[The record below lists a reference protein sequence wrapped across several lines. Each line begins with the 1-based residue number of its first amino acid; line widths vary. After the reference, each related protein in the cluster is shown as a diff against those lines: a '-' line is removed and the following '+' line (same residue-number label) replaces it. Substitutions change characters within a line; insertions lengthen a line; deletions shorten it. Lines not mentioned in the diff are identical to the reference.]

1 MTFQK
6 TFCVAMRSLLRLLI
20 PREDGVVKMEVT
32 SAVVPLILLEKS
44 KIG

>member
-6 TFCVAMRSLLRLLI
+6 TFFVVMRSLLI

-32 SAVVPLILLEKS
+32 SAVVPLILPEKS